1 MTEALDLDAELA
13 DLMDEDDA
21 GPSALADA
29 IVSPSLPHTAVR
41 RRDDP
46 SIPPYPR
53 GLILDLLL
61 KTAPVADL
69 LVAYKLSVDEFQR
82 LTQHPVFRQD
92 MRDMRDRMREEG
104 FSFRVKAGAQ
114 AEAYLTQAWNMVH
127 DPETPASVRADL
139 LKFTI
144 KLAGFEPKPQTAAQD
159 AANAIPQMAEQLKNL
174 PQGELE
180 MRVYSII
187 MKKAGGATQ
196 TRSVEVGQNS
206 GGETYD
212 AAA

>member
-1 MTEALDLDAELA
+1 MDDLDTPDLDTELA
-13 DLMDEDDA
+13 DLMDEDGA

-29 IVSPSLPHTAVR
+29 IVSPPPTTFK

-46 SIPPYPR
+46 SLPPYPR

-69 LVAYKLSVDEFQR
+69 LVAYKLSVEDFQR
-82 LTQHPVFRQD
+82 LTQHPVFRTE
-92 MRDMRDRMREEG
+92 MREVREKMKEEG

-114 AEAYLTQAWNMVH
+114 SEAYLSQAWKMVH
-127 DPETPASVRADL
+127 DPDIPASVRADL
-139 LKFTI
+139 IKYTI
-144 KLAGFEPKPQTAAQD
+144 KVAGLEPKPQTAAQD
-159 AANAIPQMAEQLKNL
+159 MAQALPQLAEQMKNL

-187 MKKAGGATQ
+187 MKQ
-196 TRSVEVGQNS
+196 GQNAPKE

-212 AAA
+212 ATP